1 MPKAWPKRKKK
12 KQSDREGGSGLPVQI
27 LLILKIIIKEYY
39 DIIPIHLTYLNVLNE
54 VNDQTYSGR
63 NG

>member
-1 MPKAWPKRKKK
+1 MQKAWPKRKKK

-39 DIIPIHLTYLNVLNE
+39 DIIPIHLTNLNVLNE

-63 NG
+63 NR

>member
-1 MPKAWPKRKKK
+1 MPKAWLKRKKK
-12 KQSDREGGSGLPVQI
+12 HSDRKGGSGLPVQI